1 MNYRDLTTPSQ
12 PSRPDA
18 DFQAKARRIGLF
30 KPVTADTNLN
40 SMPHIVDV
48 DCPAGSDLKRPSRF
62 KMQFLERVRWC
73 QHYGVGG
80 WAVEPIVR
88 NEGVTAYRFRFG
100 NVHIATIFRLRFRV
114 DRPQRS
120 AKQG

>member
-1 MNYRDLTTPSQ
+1 MRSHDLTSARPPSFI
-12 PSRPDA
+12 A
-18 DFQAKARRIGLF
+18 DYEAAARRIGLF

-62 KMQFLERVRWC
+62 RREFLERLRWC

-80 WAVEPIVR
+80 WAVEPIVQQER
-88 NEGVTAYRFRFG
+88 VTAYRFRFG
-100 NVHIATIFRLRFRV
+100 NVHIATIFRLRFGV
-114 DRPQRS
+114 DRPQR
-120 AKQG
+120 AARQG

>member
-12 PSRPDA
+12 PSRENA
-18 DFQAKARRIGLF
+18 DFQATARRIGLY

-48 DCPAGSDLKRPSRF
+48 DCPAGSDLKRPSQF
-62 KMQFLERVRWC
+62 KDDFLERLRWC

-88 NEGVTAYRFRFG
+88 NKGVTTYRFRFG
-100 NVHIATIFRLRFRV
+100 DVHIATIFRLRFRE
-114 DRPQRS
+114 DRPLRS
-120 AKQG
+120 EKQG

>member
-12 PSRPDA
+12 PSRPGA
-18 DFQAKARRIGLF
+18 DFQATARRIGLF
-30 KPVTADTNLN
+30 TPVTADTNLN

-62 KMQFLERVRWC
+62 KQEFLERLRWC

-88 NEGVTAYRFRFG
+88 NKGVTIYRFRFG
-100 NVHIATIFRLRFRV
+100 DVHIATIFRLRFRE
-114 DRPQRS
+114 DRPLRS
-120 AKQG
+120 EEQG